1 MAPPTVLPTYDQLPI
16 DPKYPDKTAWGV
28 WGEEDN
34 LGTLNNVTPEITV
47 NASHCIKK
55 GRAFP
60 LNWELE
66 KPCPTMFARES
77 ITHNFK
83 SIAGGLANDDYYDGF
98 NPQASSQWDG
108 LCHVAHLSTG
118 KFYNGVEA
126 TEVCEN
132 GKGRLGI
139 HHMARR
145 GVATRAVLLDYGR
158 WAQKNRPDFDPFER
172 IEVSVEELE
181 LVAKAQNVT
190 FQKGDVLLIR
200 FGWIAKHEQ
209 LGEKVKELITDPE
222 HPIACGVKACP
233 ETFAWIWNH
242 HFAAVAGDNPAFEA
256 FPPTDWAA
264 SCHAFLLGGI
274 GSPIGE
280 MFNLESLADDCAE
293 DNVYEFFFTSAPLNK
308 FKGVA
313 SPPNALCVK

>member
-1 MAPPTVLPTYDQLPI
+1 MTPLPTYDQLPI

-34 LGTLNNVTPEITV
+34 LGTLNNITPEITV
-47 NASHCIKK
+47 NATRYAKK

-60 LNWELE
+60 LNWDLE
-66 KPCPTMFARES
+66 KPSPTILGREV

-83 SIAGGLANDDYYDGF
+83 PFAGGLIKDDFYDGF

-108 LCHVAHLSTG
+108 LGHFAHLSSG
-118 KFYNGVEA
+118 KFYNGVEPSEA
-126 TEVCEN
+126 SEN
-132 GKGRLGI
+132 ESGRLGI
-139 HHMARR
+139 HHMARH
-145 GVATRAVLLDYGR
+145 GIATRAVLLDFGR
-158 WAQKNRPDFDPFER
+158 WAQKHRPDFDPFAR
-172 IEVSVEELE
+172 SEVTVEELD

-190 FQKGDVLLIR
+190 LQKEDVLLVR
-200 FGWIAKHEQ
+200 FGWIAKYDQ
-209 LGEKVKELITDPE
+209 LGDKVKDVITDPE

-242 HFAAVAGDNPAFEA
+242 HFAAVGGDNPGFEA
-256 FPPTDWAA
+256 LPAADWAA
-264 SCHAFLLGGI
+264 SCHSFLIGGI

-280 MFNLESLADDCAE
+280 LFNLESLADDCAQ

-308 FKGVA
+308 LNGVA